1 LLSRDNTRYASKM
14 THHTN
19 NVVPQY
25 DFSDAEA
32 LPVDE
37 RFSRSF
43 DSARRLVVENG
54 YQKISDFPC
63 VPEFGA
69 SDEELARLESKL
81 GRSLPDEYRK
91 FLSQCRYLKID
102 DGCEIGGLDYEG
114 VYVTE
119 TPWISNDHRPGVKYL
134 VFANYWRFA
143 DGDQLMFD
151 LSDPTQPIVAYLHEH
166 GPLYESYAPSF
177 SLALWRLVREI
188 EEEA

>member
-1 LLSRDNTRYASKM
+1 M

-119 TPWISNDHRPGVKYL
+119 TPWPGVKYL

-151 LSDPTQPIVAYLHEH
+151 LSDTTQPIVAYLHEH